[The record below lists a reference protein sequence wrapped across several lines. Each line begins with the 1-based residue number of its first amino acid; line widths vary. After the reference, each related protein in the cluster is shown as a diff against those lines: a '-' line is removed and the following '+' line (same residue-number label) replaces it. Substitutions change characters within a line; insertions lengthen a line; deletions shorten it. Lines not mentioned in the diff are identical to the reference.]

1 MFFFFQSSINF
12 FITGTINSQF
22 RTTVLFGHVNTAL
35 KAPSLLPSV
44 QITIESYTL
53 EKLLLSLNSI
63 RCLIFTVYD

>member
-1 MFFFFQSSINF
+1 MIFFSNLNQFV
-12 FITGTINSQF
+12 ITGTINSQF

-35 KAPSLLPSV
+35 KAPSLLSSV
-44 QITIESYTL
+44 QNTIESYTL